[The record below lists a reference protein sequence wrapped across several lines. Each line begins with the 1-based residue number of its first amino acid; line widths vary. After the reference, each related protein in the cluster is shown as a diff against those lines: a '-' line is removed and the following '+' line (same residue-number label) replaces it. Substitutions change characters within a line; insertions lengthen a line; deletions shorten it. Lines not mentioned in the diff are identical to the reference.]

1 MVYNILFQTLLV
13 KMDAE
18 KEEEHSDYL
27 SAVLPQIVNSFPVPG
42 NLSLLQAAEEEVNA
56 IDNQDRRN
64 YLHVSALVRNDVHVS
79 APVRNDLHVFAPVRN
94 DVHVSAPVRND
105 LHVFAPVR
113 NDVHVFAPA
122 AEDVSSS
129 TAITPRLDVAG
140 GHQVQVILL
149 RQAVIPS
156 NQDVTS

>member
-1 MVYNILFQTLLV
+1 MSNVISLSITSGNQPLSFSPIEIPLQAIL
-13 KMDAE
+13 
-18 KEEEHSDYL
+18 
-27 SAVLPQIVNSFPVPG
+27 PPVDR
-42 NLSLLQAAEEEVNA
+42 QAAEEEVNA
-56 IDNQDRRN
+56 NDNQDRRN
-64 YLHVSALVRNDVHVS
+64 DLHVSALVRNDVHVS

-156 NQDVTS
+156 N